1 MLIGIGFFIVG
12 FILVSLATISFKLRA
27 ITNKPAWGGITLP
40 SGLIGGIALVIG
52 VIIIALL
59 MR

>member
-40 SGLIGGIALVIG
+40 SELIGGIALVIG